1 MFDSGRVELSRLN
14 STSDTAEE
22 ARAGVNTFRINVLT
36 NAVCVDILVWA
47 AREETGEIRYNL

>member
-1 MFDSGRVELSRLN
+1 MELSRLN